1 MLQHMRNTKSGVL
14 FIAIVVLFFSSL
26 LVWAE
31 DVTSRKVLVIYP
43 DMAGRPG
50 IIEFDQAFREYLLEH
65 SKQKIEFYYEFLD
78 AVRFPDQKYQEQ
90 LAKFLQQKYATI
102 KLETVVVALK
112 PAFEFITTYRKSLP
126 DVPVVFSAI
135 EEFELRS
142 ETLSDNMVGVPMKF
156 DSEATLQMAM
166 GIHPHAKRV
175 YVVSGS
181 SRLDKFWKEKSDQN
195 FRRIAP
201 HLEIIHLAD
210 LSIQELLTEVKKIGS
225 DNLIYYL
232 HVQQDKTGASY
243 AAPEALAMIRQVA
256 KAPIYG
262 HLYVYHCKGIV
273 GGKLMSFAN
282 EGKNA
287 AWLVNRLL
295 QGEKL
300 QGIIPRGDVENR
312 IYLDAQEYQR
322 WATAH
327 SQLPAGVIIDNAQ
340 PSVWELY
347 RWQIVGALVLLLA
360 QTLLI
365 AGLLLQRNSR
375 QQAENQFR
383 LSVDA
388 SPYGM
393 LMVDRNGRIVL
404 VNARMEKM
412 FGYERS
418 EFQQIPLEHL
428 VPIHW
433 QVQHEQWRNQFFRS
447 PFARPMGKERELF
460 ARRKD
465 GSEFPVEIGLNPIR
479 SNGKSL
485 VLATIVD
492 ISERK
497 LAASRLEQNQEELTA
512 LTGKLLAAQE
522 TESRRIAR
530 ELHDDLNQNLAL
542 IAVEL
547 DMLAHARDLDTH
559 HFAQRTQE
567 LSFKVKQLSTFVHNL
582 SHQLHPAKLEQ
593 LGLIKSLR
601 SLCRELSSTHDVV
614 IDYDIE
620 ELDCSLSINTSLC
633 FYRIAQE
640 ALNNAIK
647 HADAEIIEVHLKRI
661 DSHLVMTIQDD
672 GRGFDPE
679 SSDEKPGLGL
689 LSMRERVRLV
699 QGSVQLSAKPGKG
712 TRIEVR
718 VPFEES
724 SRMSVPA
731 EGPLEKTPEPVER
744 T

>member
-1 MLQHMRNTKSGVL
+1 MRNTKSGVL
-14 FIAIVVLFFSSL
+14 FNAIMVLLFSSL
-26 LVWAE
+26 HVWAE

-50 IIEFDQAFREYLLEH
+50 IIEFDQAFRQYLLEH

-102 KLETVVVALK
+102 KLETVVVGLK
-112 PAFEFITTYRKSLP
+112 HSFNFFKNYQKSLP
-126 DVPVVFSAI
+126 DVPVVFAAI
-135 EEFELRS
+135 EENELSS
-142 ETLSDNMVGVPMKF
+142 EKLPDNMVGVPMKF
-156 DSEATLQMAM
+156 DSEATMQMAL
-166 GIHPHAKRV
+166 GIHPDARRV

-181 SRLDKFWKEKSDQN
+181 STYDKYWKEKADQN
-195 FRRIAP
+195 FSRVAP
-201 HLEIIHLAD
+201 QLEIVHLAD
-210 LSIQELLTEVKKIGS
+210 LSIHDLLDKVSKIGAGS
-225 DNLIYYL
+225 FIYYL
-232 HVQQDKTGASY
+232 HLQKDNTGASY
-243 AAPEALAMIRQVA
+243 AAPEVLSMMKKVA
-256 KAPIYG
+256 RVPIYG
-262 HLYVYHCKGIV
+262 HLQVYHCKGIV

-287 AWLVNRLL
+287 AWLVNRML
-295 QGEKL
+295 QGES
-300 QGIIPRGDVENR
+300 PRGIVHRGEVQNSILIDG
-312 IYLDAQEYQR
+312 QEYQR
-322 WATAH
+322 WATSH
-327 SQLPAGVIIDNAQ
+327 SQLPVGVIIDNEQ
-340 PSVWELY
+340 PGVWELY
-347 RWQIVGALVLLLA
+347 RWQIVGALALLLA

-365 AGLLLQRNSR
+365 AGLLLQRSSR

-393 LMVDRNGRIVL
+393 LMVERNGRIVL
-404 VNARMEKM
+404 VNAQMEKM
-412 FGYERS
+412 FGYGKS

-428 VPIHW
+428 VPIPW
-433 QVQHEQWRNQFFRS
+433 QIHHEQWREQFFQS
-447 PFARPMGKERELF
+447 PLARPMGKERELF

-479 SNGKSL
+479 SNGKTL

-497 LAASRLEQNQEELTA
+497 IAASRLEQSQEELTA
-512 LTGKLLAAQE
+512 LTGKLLTAQE

-547 DMLAHARDLDTH
+547 DMLAHSKEVD
-559 HFAQRTQE
+559 TQE
-567 LSFKVKQLSTFVHNL
+567 FAERTRELSIKVKQLSTFVHNL

-620 ELDCSLSINTSLC
+620 ELDFSLPVNTSLC

-647 HADAEIIEVHLKRI
+647 HADAEIIEVQLKSM
-661 DSHLVMTIQDD
+661 DHHLVMTIQDD

-679 SSDEKPGLGL
+679 SSNEKPGLGL

-718 VPFEES
+718 VPFEMTTQES
-724 SRMSVPA
+724 ISSNEQLEYSPEPA
-731 EGPLEKTPEPVER
+731 ER